1 MILSKQ
7 QCYTVGE
14 ILGWIHGIDSRNIET
29 EEVEISN
36 IDFEAYALDAEKKNS
51 GIAKLVTDNLNT
63 DFTAGRMLGY
73 LAHYDHLPEVEIAD
87 EMLAILSD
95 RKQIMDKK
103 AAEGYNAAWNEDRQA
118 GLFDNKE

>member
-1 MILSKQ
+1 MINKSPLS
-7 QCYTVGE
+7 
-14 ILGWIHGIDSRNIET
+14 IELYNT
-29 EEVEISN
+29 LVQDGYQEQ
-36 IDFEAYALDAEKKNS
+36 F
-51 GIAKLVTDNLNT
+51 AKLITDNLNT

-103 AAEGYNAAWNEDRQA
+103 AAESYNATWNNYRQA
-118 GLFDNKE
+118 GIFDNIED

>member
-1 MILSKQ
+1 MSQERPRKYSFSKEL
-7 QCYTVGE
+7 YSTLVEDGY
-14 ILGWIHGIDSRNIET
+14 SIEFAT
-29 EEVEISN
+29 LI
-36 IDFEAYALDAEKKNS
+36 
-51 GIAKLVTDNLNT
+51 TDNLNT

-103 AAEGYNAAWNEDRQA
+103 AAESYNAAWNNYMQA
-118 GLFDNKE
+118 GIFDDIDE

>member
-1 MILSKQ
+1 MSYENPRKSPISKEL
-7 QCYTVGE
+7 YSTLVEDGY
-14 ILGWIHGIDSRNIET
+14 SIEFAT
-29 EEVEISN
+29 LI
-36 IDFEAYALDAEKKNS
+36 
-51 GIAKLVTDNLNT
+51 TDNLNT

-103 AAEGYNAAWNEDRQA
+103 AAESYNAAWNNYRQA
-118 GLFDNKE
+118 GIFDNIDE

>member
-1 MILSKQ
+1 MSYENPRKSPLSKEL
-7 QCYTVGE
+7 YSTLVEDGY
-14 ILGWIHGIDSRNIET
+14 SIEFAT
-29 EEVEISN
+29 LI
-36 IDFEAYALDAEKKNS
+36 
-51 GIAKLVTDNLNT
+51 TDNLNT

-103 AAEGYNAAWNEDRQA
+103 AAESYNAAWNNYRQA
-118 GLFDNKE
+118 GIFDDIDE

>member
-1 MILSKQ
+1 MSQERSRKSPLSKEL
-7 QCYTVGE
+7 YSTLVEDGY
-14 ILGWIHGIDSRNIET
+14 SIEFAT
-29 EEVEISN
+29 LI
-36 IDFEAYALDAEKKNS
+36 
-51 GIAKLVTDNLNT
+51 TDNLNT

-103 AAEGYNAAWNEDRQA
+103 AAESYNASWNNYRQA
-118 GLFDNKE
+118 GIFDDIDE

>member
-1 MILSKQ
+1 MSYENPRKSHLSKEL
-7 QCYTVGE
+7 YSTLVEDGY
-14 ILGWIHGIDSRNIET
+14 SIEFAT
-29 EEVEISN
+29 LI
-36 IDFEAYALDAEKKNS
+36 
-51 GIAKLVTDNLNT
+51 TDNLNT

-103 AAEGYNAAWNEDRQA
+103 AAESYNAAWNNYRQA
-118 GLFDNKE
+118 GIFDDIDK

>member
-1 MILSKQ
+1 MSQERPRKSPLSKEL
-7 QCYTVGE
+7 YSTLVEDGY
-14 ILGWIHGIDSRNIET
+14 SIEFAT
-29 EEVEISN
+29 LI
-36 IDFEAYALDAEKKNS
+36 
-51 GIAKLVTDNLNT
+51 TDNLNT

-103 AAEGYNAAWNEDRQA
+103 AAESYNAAWNNYRQA
-118 GLFDNKE
+118 GIFDDIDE

>member
-1 MILSKQ
+1 MSYENPRKSPLSREL
-7 QCYTVGE
+7 YSTLVEDGY
-14 ILGWIHGIDSRNIET
+14 SIEFAT
-29 EEVEISN
+29 LI
-36 IDFEAYALDAEKKNS
+36 
-51 GIAKLVTDNLNT
+51 TDNLNT

-103 AAEGYNAAWNEDRQA
+103 AAESYNAAWNNYRQA
-118 GLFDNKE
+118 GIFDDIDE

>member
-1 MILSKQ
+1 MSYENPRKSPLSKEL
-7 QCYTVGE
+7 YSTLVEDGY
-14 ILGWIHGIDSRNIET
+14 SIEFVT
-29 EEVEISN
+29 LI
-36 IDFEAYALDAEKKNS
+36 
-51 GIAKLVTDNLNT
+51 TDNLNT

-103 AAEGYNAAWNEDRQA
+103 AAESYNAAWNNYRQA
-118 GLFDNKE
+118 GIFDNIDE

>member
-1 MILSKQ
+1 MIRKSPLSLELYDTLIQ
-7 QCYTVGE
+7 DGYSE
-14 ILGWIHGIDSRNIET
+14 N
-29 EEVEISN
+29 
-36 IDFEAYALDAEKKNS
+36 F
-51 GIAKLVTDNLNT
+51 AKLITDNLNT
-63 DFTAGRMLGY
+63 DFTANRMLGY

-103 AAEGYNAAWNEDRQA
+103 AAEGYNAAWNEYRQA